1 MFSKIKQLFNQIIE
15 YASHLTMVVAGTLV
29 VLMAF
34 IATYGVVRRYI
45 FHSPEPYSY
54 ELSVMFLLFSFVLA
68 VPALER
74 LNRFIRVDIVSS
86 RLPERA
92 DNIILNIIAPILGL
106 VFCGV
111 LTWKGGVDALFALR
125 VSQTSLSAW
134 PVPLFPIKIV
144 IPIGYGL
151 LCLVLIVRLCRG
163 LVSLKAAPR
172 R

>member
-1 MFSKIKQLFNQIIE
+1 
-15 YASHLTMVVAGTLV
+15 MVVAGTLA

-34 IATYGVVRRYI
+34 TATYGVVRRYI

-54 ELSVMFLLFSFVLA
+54 ELSVMFLLLSFVLA

-74 LNRFIRVDIVSS
+74 FDRFIRVDIISS
-86 RLPERA
+86 HLPVRA
-92 DNIILNIIAPILGL
+92 NNVILNVLAPILGL

-111 LTWKGGVDALFALR
+111 LAWKGGVDAQFALR

-144 IPIGYGL
+144 IPISYGL